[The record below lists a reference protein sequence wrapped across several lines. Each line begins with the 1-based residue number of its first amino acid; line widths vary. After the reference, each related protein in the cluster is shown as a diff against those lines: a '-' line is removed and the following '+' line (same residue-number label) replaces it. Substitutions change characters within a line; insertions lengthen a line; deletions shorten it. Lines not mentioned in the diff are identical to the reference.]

1 MLHTAPRVRQANM
14 GERTRTLSCLL
25 CILLLGCFPVQGRSV
40 HCQKLH
46 FRKGTFKKKIHWNK
60 CTLFISSSTPSHS
73 TISMNYEKLHWKWE
87 NVGKHVNRIF
97 EGKICERPKFTFPF
111 SNMTEIFLSVIQSLV
126 SCFQALIWKG
136 DPRNIFFGQSSFA
149 LLAQQGEQTNK

>member
-1 MLHTAPRVRQANM
+1 MHLVHLLVHPLTQHHLH
-14 GERTRTLSCLL
+14 ELL
-25 CILLLGCFPVQGRSV
+25 YV
-40 HCQKLH
+40 HDHLCYQ
-46 FRKGTFKKKIHWNK
+46 
-60 CTLFISSSTPSHS
+60 
-73 TISMNYEKLHWKWE
+73 KLHWKWE

-97 EGKICERPKFTFPF
+97 EGKICERSKFTFPF
-111 SNMTEIFLSVIQSLV
+111 SNMTEIFFSVIQSLV